1 MNRFLYTVLLYLAL
15 PFTPLKLCWRGIQ
28 QPSYLAHWAERFGFY
43 QHQVTKPI
51 ICVHCV
57 SVGETRAAAPLILA
71 LQARYPQHQILITH
85 ATPTGR
91 ETSAALFGDSVLTT
105 YLPYDVPFCVCGFLK
120 HFKPELVLLME
131 TELWF
136 NLIHACHQNNTP
148 ILLINARLSE
158 KSAKGY
164 ANLGAFVQTGLNA
177 LSAICAQTN
186 QDALRFEAL
195 GVIKPIISGNL
206 KFDVTVPPD
215 ALKFGAQLKTLFG
228 EKRRIFL
235 AASTRDGEEALILDA
250 LKACVNADFLTII
263 VPRHPQRFSE
273 VEALIKTR
281 KFNYAKRSQ
290 LTEPLTKNV
299 QVLLG
304 DSMGELFSYYAA
316 SDLAFIGGS
325 LLPFGGQNLIE
336 ACAVGTPVFIGQ
348 HSYNF
353 EQITEEGIEMG
364 AVIRVQDANH
374 LMQQI
379 NALIDPQ
386 TSHAKQQRLDMQK
399 ACLHFVA
406 LKIGATEQTMQVIN
420 RFINQ

>member
-15 PFTPLKLCWRGIQ
+15 PFVPLKLCWRGIK

-43 QHQVTKPI
+43 QHLVTKPI

-85 ATPTGR
+85 TTPTGR
-91 ETSAALFGDSVLTT
+91 DTSAALFGDRVLIT
-105 YLPYDVPFCVCGFLK
+105 YLPYDIPFCVARFLK
-120 HFKPELVLLME
+120 YFKPAMVLLME

-136 NLIHACHQNNTP
+136 NLIHACHQNHTP

-164 ANLGAFVQTGLNA
+164 AKLGAFVQTGLNE

-195 GVIKPIISGNL
+195 GVTKPIISGNL
-206 KFDVTVPPD
+206 KFDVSVPHD
-215 ALKFGAQLKTLFG
+215 ALSLGANFKSLMG
-228 EKRRIFL
+228 GKRRVFVG
-235 AASTRDGEEALILDA
+235 ASTRDGEEALILDA
-250 LKACVNADFLTII
+250 LLANSNTNFLTVI
-263 VPRHPQRFSE
+263 VPRHPQRFSA
-273 VEALIKTR
+273 VEAMIKAR
-281 KFNYAKRSQ
+281 GINYAKRSQ
-290 LTEPLTKNV
+290 LTSPLSTDI

-304 DSMGELFSYYAA
+304 DSMGELLSYYAA

-336 ACAVGTPVFIGQ
+336 ACTVGTPVLIGQ
-348 HSYNF
+348 HTYNF
-353 EQITEEGIEMG
+353 EQITEEGIQAG
-364 AVIRVQDANH
+364 AVLRVQDATQ

-379 NALIDPQ
+379 NLLIEPQ
-386 TSHAKQQRLDMQK
+386 TSEAKQKRSEMQK
-399 ACLHFVA
+399 ACLNFVA
-406 LKIGATEQTMQVIN
+406 LKIGATQQTMQVID
-420 RFINQ
+420 RYIN